1 MTVSSR
7 RRHKF
12 FLAGL
17 RWLVFFFWCA
27 LGLQVFFVARI
38 AMMRYVDPGST
49 AFQRSELGRIS
60 HKYSSFRWS
69 QKWVDRPKLPA
80 HIQRAVIASE
90 DDIFASHTGVQWEAL
105 ERAWSKNA
113 RAEAKAQA
121 KNQSPKVVGGSTITQ
136 QLAKNLFLSGERT
149 FFRKAQEL
157 VLTLVLVFAGVATIT
172 ELQEQVALFSQNYE
186 ALQLDELPLTLLVLS
201 LGLWWFAWRRTQEAH
216 AQLQE
221 RSRSELKVQEL
232 LQHKSDL
239 LQRLY
244 TAKEDERLAL
254 ARELH
259 DEMGQTSTA
268 IRTEVAVLQRIGR
281 LHPEADESVKRI
293 AESAQHL
300 SQMTRQM
307 LHRLRPPALDSM
319 GLEQALMTL
328 CDNWQNSTQNLC
340 EFKTSA
346 LPEGLND
353 YACVTVYRIVQEAL
367 TNVTRHAHAKH
378 VRVQLTLDSQ

>member
-1 MTVSSR
+1 M
-7 RRHKF
+7 KF
-12 FLAGL
+12 T
-17 RWLVFFFWCA
+17 
-27 LGLQVFFVARI
+27 QI
-38 AMMRYVDPGST
+38 
-49 AFQRSELGRIS
+49 
-60 HKYSSFRWS
+60 
-69 QKWVDRPKLPA
+69 QKDL
-80 HIQRAVIASE
+80 
-90 DDIFASHTGVQWEAL
+90 L
-105 ERAWSKNA
+105 
-113 RAEAKAQA
+113 
-121 KNQSPKVVGGSTITQ
+121 
-136 QLAKNLFLSGERT
+136 
-149 FFRKAQEL
+149 L
-157 VLTLVLVFAGVATIT
+157 VLILVLVFAGVATLT

-281 LHPEADESVKRI
+281 LHPEANESVKRI

-319 GLEQALMTL
+319 GLEQALMSL
-328 CDNWQNSTQNLC
+328 CDNWQQNAQTLC
-340 EFKTSA
+340 EFKVPT

-367 TNVTRHAHAKH
+367 TNVTRHANAKH
-378 VRVQLTLDSQ
+378 VRVELTLDSQGLNLNIEDDGQGMADTQAVHQGFGLLGMQERVASVAGRMSISSELGQGLRLAIQIPKVSL

>member
-1 MTVSSR
+1 M
-7 RRHKF
+7 K
-12 FLAGL
+12 
-17 RWLVFFFWCA
+17 
-27 LGLQVFFVARI
+27 
-38 AMMRYVDPGST
+38 
-49 AFQRSELGRIS
+49 
-60 HKYSSFRWS
+60 
-69 QKWVDRPKLPA
+69 
-80 HIQRAVIASE
+80 
-90 DDIFASHTGVQWEAL
+90 
-105 ERAWSKNA
+105 
-113 RAEAKAQA
+113 
-121 KNQSPKVVGGSTITQ
+121 ITQ
-136 QLAKNLFLSGERT
+136 IHKDLL
-149 FFRKAQEL
+149 L
-157 VLTLVLVFAGVATIT
+157 VLILVLVFAGVASLT

-319 GLEQALMTL
+319 GLEQALVSL
-328 CDNWQNSTQNLC
+328 CDNWQQNTQTVC
-340 EFKTSA
+340 EFKVPT

-367 TNVTRHAHAKH
+367 TNVTRHANANH
-378 VRVQLTLDSQ
+378 VRVQLTLDSQGLNLNIEDDGQGMADTQAVHQGFGLLGMQERVASVAGRMSISSELGQGLRLAIQIPKVSL

>member
-1 MTVSSR
+1 MKFTKI
-7 RRHKF
+7 HKD
-12 FLAGL
+12 LL
-17 RWLVFFFWCA
+17 
-27 LGLQVFFVARI
+27 
-38 AMMRYVDPGST
+38 
-49 AFQRSELGRIS
+49 
-60 HKYSSFRWS
+60 
-69 QKWVDRPKLPA
+69 
-80 HIQRAVIASE
+80 
-90 DDIFASHTGVQWEAL
+90 
-105 ERAWSKNA
+105 
-113 RAEAKAQA
+113 
-121 KNQSPKVVGGSTITQ
+121 
-136 QLAKNLFLSGERT
+136 
-149 FFRKAQEL
+149 L
-157 VLTLVLVFAGVATIT
+157 VLIVVLVFAGVATMT

-259 DEMGQTSTA
+259 DDMGQTSTA

-293 AESAQHL
+293 GESAQHL

-328 CDNWQNSTQNLC
+328 CDNWQQNTQTVC
-340 EFKTSA
+340 EFKLPT

-378 VRVQLTLDSQ
+378 VRVQLTLDSQGLNLNIEDDGRGMADTQAVHPGFGLLGMQERVASVAGSLSISSKLGQGLRLAIQIPRESL

>member
-1 MTVSSR
+1 MKFKQI
-7 RRHKF
+7 HK
-12 FLAGL
+12 
-17 RWLVFFFWCA
+17 
-27 LGLQVFFVARI
+27 
-38 AMMRYVDPGST
+38 D
-49 AFQRSELGRIS
+49 
-60 HKYSSFRWS
+60 
-69 QKWVDRPKLPA
+69 
-80 HIQRAVIASE
+80 
-90 DDIFASHTGVQWEAL
+90 
-105 ERAWSKNA
+105 
-113 RAEAKAQA
+113 
-121 KNQSPKVVGGSTITQ
+121 
-136 QLAKNLFLSGERT
+136 LS
-149 FFRKAQEL
+149 L
-157 VLTLVLVFAGVATIT
+157 VLIVVLVFAGVATIT

-319 GLEQALMTL
+319 GLEQALVSL

-367 TNVTRHAHAKH
+367 TNVTRHANAKH
-378 VRVQLTLDSQ
+378 VRVELTLDTQGLNLNIEDDGQGMADTQAVHQGFGLLGMQERVASVAGRMSISSKLGQGVRLAIQIPKESL

>member
-1 MTVSSR
+1 MKFTKI
-7 RRHKF
+7 HK
-12 FLAGL
+12 
-17 RWLVFFFWCA
+17 
-27 LGLQVFFVARI
+27 
-38 AMMRYVDPGST
+38 D
-49 AFQRSELGRIS
+49 
-60 HKYSSFRWS
+60 
-69 QKWVDRPKLPA
+69 
-80 HIQRAVIASE
+80 
-90 DDIFASHTGVQWEAL
+90 
-105 ERAWSKNA
+105 
-113 RAEAKAQA
+113 
-121 KNQSPKVVGGSTITQ
+121 
-136 QLAKNLFLSGERT
+136 LFL
-149 FFRKAQEL
+149 
-157 VLTLVLVFAGVATIT
+157 VLMLVLVFVSVATLT

-201 LGLWWFAWRRTQEAH
+201 LGLWWFAWRRTQEVH

-293 AESAQHL
+293 GESAQHL

-319 GLEQALMTL
+319 GLEQALMSL
-328 CDNWQNSTQNLC
+328 CDNWQQNTQTVC
-340 EFKTSA
+340 EFKVPT

-367 TNVTRHAHAKH
+367 TNVTRHANAKH
-378 VRVQLTLDSQ
+378 VRVELTLDSQGLNLNIEDDGQGMADTQAVHPGFGLLGMQERVASVAGRMSISSKLGQGLRLAIQIPKESL

>member
-1 MTVSSR
+1 M
-7 RRHKF
+7 
-12 FLAGL
+12 
-17 RWLVFFFWCA
+17 
-27 LGLQVFFVARI
+27 
-38 AMMRYVDPGST
+38 
-49 AFQRSELGRIS
+49 
-60 HKYSSFRWS
+60 
-69 QKWVDRPKLPA
+69 
-80 HIQRAVIASE
+80 
-90 DDIFASHTGVQWEAL
+90 
-105 ERAWSKNA
+105 
-113 RAEAKAQA
+113 
-121 KNQSPKVVGGSTITQ
+121 
-136 QLAKNLFLSGERT
+136 
-149 FFRKAQEL
+149 
-157 VLTLVLVFAGVATIT
+157 
-172 ELQEQVALFSQNYE
+172 
-186 ALQLDELPLTLLVLS
+186 
-201 LGLWWFAWRRTQEAH
+201 
-216 AQLQE
+216 
-221 RSRSELKVQEL
+221 QEL

-319 GLEQALMTL
+319 GLEQALMSL
-328 CDNWQNSTQNLC
+328 CDNWQNSTQNVCDL
-340 EFKTSA
+340 KTSA

-367 TNVTRHAHAKH
+367 TNVTRHANAKH
-378 VRVQLTLDSQ
+378 VRVQLTLDTQGLNLNIEDDGQGMADTQAVHQGFGLLGMQERVASVAGRMSISSKLGQGVRLAIQIPKGSL

>member
-1 MTVSSR
+1 MKPT
-7 RRHKF
+7 
-12 FLAGL
+12 
-17 RWLVFFFWCA
+17 
-27 LGLQVFFVARI
+27 QI
-38 AMMRYVDPGST
+38 
-49 AFQRSELGRIS
+49 
-60 HKYSSFRWS
+60 
-69 QKWVDRPKLPA
+69 QKDL
-80 HIQRAVIASE
+80 
-90 DDIFASHTGVQWEAL
+90 L
-105 ERAWSKNA
+105 
-113 RAEAKAQA
+113 
-121 KNQSPKVVGGSTITQ
+121 
-136 QLAKNLFLSGERT
+136 
-149 FFRKAQEL
+149 L
-157 VLTLVLVFAGVATIT
+157 VLILVLAFAGMATLT

-319 GLEQALMTL
+319 GLEQAMVSL

-340 EFKTSA
+340 EFKTSD

-367 TNVTRHAHAKH
+367 TNVTRHANAKH
-378 VRVQLTLDSQ
+378 VRVQLTLDTQGLNLNIEDDGQGMADTQAVHQGFGLLGMQERVASVAGRMSISSKLGQGVRLAIQIPKGSL

>member
-1 MTVSSR
+1 MKFTQI
-7 RRHKF
+7 HK
-12 FLAGL
+12 
-17 RWLVFFFWCA
+17 
-27 LGLQVFFVARI
+27 
-38 AMMRYVDPGST
+38 D
-49 AFQRSELGRIS
+49 
-60 HKYSSFRWS
+60 
-69 QKWVDRPKLPA
+69 
-80 HIQRAVIASE
+80 
-90 DDIFASHTGVQWEAL
+90 
-105 ERAWSKNA
+105 
-113 RAEAKAQA
+113 
-121 KNQSPKVVGGSTITQ
+121 
-136 QLAKNLFLSGERT
+136 LFL
-149 FFRKAQEL
+149 
-157 VLTLVLVFAGVATIT
+157 VLMLVLVFVSVATLT

-201 LGLWWFAWRRTQEAH
+201 LGLWWFAWRRTQEVH

-281 LHPEADESVKRI
+281 LHPEDDESVKRI

-319 GLEQALMTL
+319 GLEQALMSL
-328 CDNWQNSTQNLC
+328 CDNWQQNTQTVC
-340 EFKTSA
+340 EFKVPT

-367 TNVTRHAHAKH
+367 TNVTRHANAKH
-378 VRVQLTLDSQ
+378 VRVELTLDSQGLNLNIEDDGRGMADTQAVHPGFGLLGMQERVASVAGRISISSKLGQGVRLAIQIPKESL

>member
-1 MTVSSR
+1 M
-7 RRHKF
+7 K
-12 FLAGL
+12 
-17 RWLVFFFWCA
+17 
-27 LGLQVFFVARI
+27 
-38 AMMRYVDPGST
+38 
-49 AFQRSELGRIS
+49 
-60 HKYSSFRWS
+60 
-69 QKWVDRPKLPA
+69 
-80 HIQRAVIASE
+80 
-90 DDIFASHTGVQWEAL
+90 
-105 ERAWSKNA
+105 
-113 RAEAKAQA
+113 
-121 KNQSPKVVGGSTITQ
+121 ITQ
-136 QLAKNLFLSGERT
+136 IHKDLL
-149 FFRKAQEL
+149 L
-157 VLTLVLVFAGVATIT
+157 VLMVVLVFAGVATMT

-328 CDNWQNSTQNLC
+328 CDNWQQNTQTVC
-340 EFKTSA
+340 EFKVPT

-353 YACVTVYRIVQEAL
+353 YACVTVYRIAQEAL

-378 VRVQLTLDSQ
+378 VRVQLTLDSQGLNLNIEDDGRGMADTQAVHPGFGLLGMQERVASVAGRMSISSKLGQGLRLAIQIPKESL

>member
-1 MTVSSR
+1 M
-7 RRHKF
+7 KF
-12 FLAGL
+12 TK
-17 RWLVFFFWCA
+17 
-27 LGLQVFFVARI
+27 I
-38 AMMRYVDPGST
+38 
-49 AFQRSELGRIS
+49 
-60 HKYSSFRWS
+60 
-69 QKWVDRPKLPA
+69 QKDL
-80 HIQRAVIASE
+80 
-90 DDIFASHTGVQWEAL
+90 L
-105 ERAWSKNA
+105 
-113 RAEAKAQA
+113 
-121 KNQSPKVVGGSTITQ
+121 
-136 QLAKNLFLSGERT
+136 
-149 FFRKAQEL
+149 L
-157 VLTLVLVFAGVATIT
+157 VLILVLVFAGVATIT

-319 GLEQALMTL
+319 GLEQALVSL
-328 CDNWQNSTQNLC
+328 CDKWQNSTQNLC

-367 TNVTRHAHAKH
+367 TNVTRHANAKH
-378 VRVQLTLDSQ
+378 VRVELTLDTQGLNLNIEDDGQGMADTQAVHQGFGLLGMQERVASVAGRMSISSKLGQGVRLAIQIPKDSL

>member
-1 MTVSSR
+1 M
-7 RRHKF
+7 KF
-12 FLAGL
+12 T
-17 RWLVFFFWCA
+17 
-27 LGLQVFFVARI
+27 QI
-38 AMMRYVDPGST
+38 
-49 AFQRSELGRIS
+49 
-60 HKYSSFRWS
+60 
-69 QKWVDRPKLPA
+69 QKDL
-80 HIQRAVIASE
+80 
-90 DDIFASHTGVQWEAL
+90 L
-105 ERAWSKNA
+105 
-113 RAEAKAQA
+113 
-121 KNQSPKVVGGSTITQ
+121 
-136 QLAKNLFLSGERT
+136 
-149 FFRKAQEL
+149 L
-157 VLTLVLVFAGVATIT
+157 VLILVLVFAGVATLT

-281 LHPEADESVKRI
+281 LHPEANESVKRI

-319 GLEQALMTL
+319 GLEQALMSL
-328 CDNWQNSTQNLC
+328 CDNWQQNAQTLC
-340 EFKTSA
+340 EFKVPT

-367 TNVTRHAHAKH
+367 TNVTRHANAKH
-378 VRVQLTLDSQ
+378 VRVQLTLDTQGLNLNIEDDGQGMADTQAVHQGFGLLGMQERVASVAGRMSISSKLGQGVRLAIQIPKESL

>member
-1 MTVSSR
+1 MKPTQLRKDLSLIAVLV
-7 RRHKF
+7 
-12 FLAGL
+12 LA
-17 RWLVFFFWCA
+17 FWVLA
-27 LGLQVFFVARI
+27 S
-38 AMMRYVDPGST
+38 M
-49 AFQRSELGRIS
+49 SELS
-60 HKYSSFRWS
+60 
-69 QKWVDRPKLPA
+69 
-80 HIQRAVIASE
+80 
-90 DDIFASHTGVQWEAL
+90 
-105 ERAWSKNA
+105 
-113 RAEAKAQA
+113 
-121 KNQSPKVVGGSTITQ
+121 
-136 QLAKNLFLSGERT
+136 
-149 FFRKAQEL
+149 
-157 VLTLVLVFAGVATIT
+157 
-172 ELQEQVALFSQNYE
+172 EQVSIFSQRYE
-186 ALQLDELPLTLLVLS
+186 KIQLDELPLTLLVLS
-201 LGLWWFAWRRTQEAH
+201 IGLIWFAWRRTQEAH

-319 GLEQALMTL
+319 GLEQALVSL

-367 TNVTRHAHAKH
+367 TNVTRHANAKH
-378 VRVQLTLDSQ
+378 VRVQLTLDTQGLNLNIEDDGQGMADTQAVHQGFGLLGMQERVASVAGSMSISSKLGQGVRLAIQIPKESL

>member
-1 MTVSSR
+1 MKPTQLRKDLSLIAVLV
-7 RRHKF
+7 
-12 FLAGL
+12 LA
-17 RWLVFFFWCA
+17 FWVLA
-27 LGLQVFFVARI
+27 S
-38 AMMRYVDPGST
+38 M
-49 AFQRSELGRIS
+49 SELS
-60 HKYSSFRWS
+60 
-69 QKWVDRPKLPA
+69 
-80 HIQRAVIASE
+80 
-90 DDIFASHTGVQWEAL
+90 
-105 ERAWSKNA
+105 
-113 RAEAKAQA
+113 
-121 KNQSPKVVGGSTITQ
+121 
-136 QLAKNLFLSGERT
+136 
-149 FFRKAQEL
+149 
-157 VLTLVLVFAGVATIT
+157 
-172 ELQEQVALFSQNYE
+172 EQVSIFSQRYE
-186 ALQLDELPLTLLVLS
+186 KIQLDELPLTLLVLS
-201 LGLWWFAWRRTQEAH
+201 IGLIWFAWRRTQEAH

-319 GLEQALMTL
+319 GLEQALMSL
-328 CDNWQNSTQNLC
+328 CDNWQKRTQNVCDL
-340 EFKTSA
+340 KTSA

-367 TNVTRHAHAKH
+367 TNVTRHANAKH
-378 VRVQLTLDSQ
+378 VRVQLTLNTQGLNLNIEDDGQGMADTQAVHQGFGLLGMQERVASVAGRMSISSKLGQGVRLAIQIPKGSL

>member
-1 MTVSSR
+1 M
-7 RRHKF
+7 K
-12 FLAGL
+12 
-17 RWLVFFFWCA
+17 
-27 LGLQVFFVARI
+27 
-38 AMMRYVDPGST
+38 
-49 AFQRSELGRIS
+49 
-60 HKYSSFRWS
+60 
-69 QKWVDRPKLPA
+69 
-80 HIQRAVIASE
+80 
-90 DDIFASHTGVQWEAL
+90 
-105 ERAWSKNA
+105 
-113 RAEAKAQA
+113 
-121 KNQSPKVVGGSTITQ
+121 ITQ
-136 QLAKNLFLSGERT
+136 IHKDLL
-149 FFRKAQEL
+149 L
-157 VLTLVLVFAGVATIT
+157 VLMLVLVFAGVATIT
-172 ELQEQVALFSQNYE
+172 ELQERVALFSQNYE
-186 ALQLDELPLTLLVLS
+186 TLQLDELPLTLLVLS

-293 AESAQHL
+293 GESAQHL

-328 CDNWQNSTQNLC
+328 CDNWQQNTQTVC
-340 EFKTSA
+340 EFK
-346 LPEGLND
+346 LPTLPAGLND

-378 VRVQLTLDSQ
+378 VRVQLTLDSQGLNLNIEDDGRGMADTQAVHPGFGLLGMQERVASVAGRLSISSKLGQGLRLAIQIPKESL

>member
-1 MTVSSR
+1 MKPTQIQKDLFWV
-7 RRHKF
+7 
-12 FLAGL
+12 FL
-17 RWLVFFFWCA
+17 
-27 LGLQVFFVARI
+27 
-38 AMMRYVDPGST
+38 
-49 AFQRSELGRIS
+49 
-60 HKYSSFRWS
+60 
-69 QKWVDRPKLPA
+69 
-80 HIQRAVIASE
+80 
-90 DDIFASHTGVQWEAL
+90 
-105 ERAWSKNA
+105 
-113 RAEAKAQA
+113 
-121 KNQSPKVVGGSTITQ
+121 
-136 QLAKNLFLSGERT
+136 
-149 FFRKAQEL
+149 
-157 VLTLVLVFAGVATIT
+157 LVLVFAGVATLT
-172 ELQEQVALFSQNYE
+172 ELQEHVALFSQNYE

-201 LGLWWFAWRRTQEAH
+201 LGLWWFAWRRTQEVH

-281 LHPEADESVKRI
+281 LHHEADESVKRI
-293 AESAQHL
+293 GESAQHL

-319 GLEQALMTL
+319 GLEQALMSL
-328 CDNWQNSTQNLC
+328 CDNWQQNTQTVC
-340 EFKTSA
+340 EFKVPT

-367 TNVTRHAHAKH
+367 TNVTRHANAKH
-378 VRVQLTLDSQ
+378 VRVELTLDSQGLNLKIEDDGQGMADTQAVHKGFGLLGMQERVASVAGRMSISSKLGQGVRLAIQIPKESL

>member
-1 MTVSSR
+1 M
-7 RRHKF
+7 K
-12 FLAGL
+12 
-17 RWLVFFFWCA
+17 
-27 LGLQVFFVARI
+27 
-38 AMMRYVDPGST
+38 
-49 AFQRSELGRIS
+49 
-60 HKYSSFRWS
+60 
-69 QKWVDRPKLPA
+69 
-80 HIQRAVIASE
+80 
-90 DDIFASHTGVQWEAL
+90 
-105 ERAWSKNA
+105 
-113 RAEAKAQA
+113 
-121 KNQSPKVVGGSTITQ
+121 ITQ
-136 QLAKNLFLSGERT
+136 IHKDLL
-149 FFRKAQEL
+149 L
-157 VLTLVLVFAGVATIT
+157 VLMLVLVFAGVATMT

-232 LQHKSDL
+232 LQHNSDL
-239 LQRLY
+239 LQRLF
-244 TAKEDERLAL
+244 TAEEDERLAL

-328 CDNWQNSTQNLC
+328 CDDWQQNTQTVC
-340 EFKTSA
+340 EFKTST

-378 VRVQLTLDSQ
+378 VRVELTLDSQGLNLNIEDDGQGMADTQAVHPGFGLLGMQERVASVAGRISISSKLGLGLRLAIQIPKESL

>member
-1 MTVSSR
+1 M
-7 RRHKF
+7 KF
-12 FLAGL
+12 TK
-17 RWLVFFFWCA
+17 
-27 LGLQVFFVARI
+27 I
-38 AMMRYVDPGST
+38 
-49 AFQRSELGRIS
+49 
-60 HKYSSFRWS
+60 
-69 QKWVDRPKLPA
+69 QKDL
-80 HIQRAVIASE
+80 
-90 DDIFASHTGVQWEAL
+90 L
-105 ERAWSKNA
+105 
-113 RAEAKAQA
+113 
-121 KNQSPKVVGGSTITQ
+121 
-136 QLAKNLFLSGERT
+136 
-149 FFRKAQEL
+149 L
-157 VLTLVLVFAGVATIT
+157 VLILVLVFAGVATLT

-221 RSRSELKVQEL
+221 RISSELKVQEL

-239 LQRLY
+239 LQRIY

-259 DEMGQTSTA
+259 DDMGQTSTA

-319 GLEQALMTL
+319 GLEQALVSL

-367 TNVTRHAHAKH
+367 TNVTRHANAKH
-378 VRVQLTLDSQ
+378 VRVELTLDTQGLNLNIEDDGQGMADTQAVHQGFGLLGMQERVASVAGRLSISSKLGQGVRLAIQIPKESL

>member
-1 MTVSSR
+1 M
-7 RRHKF
+7 K
-12 FLAGL
+12 
-17 RWLVFFFWCA
+17 
-27 LGLQVFFVARI
+27 
-38 AMMRYVDPGST
+38 
-49 AFQRSELGRIS
+49 
-60 HKYSSFRWS
+60 
-69 QKWVDRPKLPA
+69 
-80 HIQRAVIASE
+80 
-90 DDIFASHTGVQWEAL
+90 
-105 ERAWSKNA
+105 
-113 RAEAKAQA
+113 
-121 KNQSPKVVGGSTITQ
+121 ITQ
-136 QLAKNLFLSGERT
+136 IHKDLL
-149 FFRKAQEL
+149 L
-157 VLTLVLVFAGVATIT
+157 VLLLVLVFAGVATIT

-268 IRTEVAVLQRIGR
+268 IRTEVAVLQRSGR

-293 AESAQHL
+293 GESAQHL

-319 GLEQALMTL
+319 GLEQALMSL
-328 CDNWQNSTQNLC
+328 CDSWQQNTQTVC
-340 EFKTSA
+340 EFKVPT

-367 TNVTRHAHAKH
+367 TNVTRHANAKH
-378 VRVQLTLDSQ
+378 VRVQLTLDSQGLNLNVEDDGQGMADTQAVHQGFGLLGMQERVASVAGRMSISSKLGQGLRLAIQIPKESL

>member
-1 MTVSSR
+1 MKPTQLRKDLSLIAVLV
-7 RRHKF
+7 
-12 FLAGL
+12 LA
-17 RWLVFFFWCA
+17 FWVLA
-27 LGLQVFFVARI
+27 S
-38 AMMRYVDPGST
+38 M
-49 AFQRSELGRIS
+49 SELS
-60 HKYSSFRWS
+60 
-69 QKWVDRPKLPA
+69 
-80 HIQRAVIASE
+80 
-90 DDIFASHTGVQWEAL
+90 
-105 ERAWSKNA
+105 
-113 RAEAKAQA
+113 
-121 KNQSPKVVGGSTITQ
+121 
-136 QLAKNLFLSGERT
+136 
-149 FFRKAQEL
+149 
-157 VLTLVLVFAGVATIT
+157 
-172 ELQEQVALFSQNYE
+172 EQVSIFSQRYE
-186 ALQLDELPLTLLVLS
+186 KIQLDELPLTLLVLS
-201 LGLWWFAWRRTQEAH
+201 IGLIWFAWRRTQEAH

-319 GLEQALMTL
+319 GLEQALVSL

-367 TNVTRHAHAKH
+367 TNVARHANAKH
-378 VRVQLTLDSQ
+378 VRVELTLDTQGLNLNIEDDGQGMADTQAVHQGFGLLGMQERVASVAGRMSISSKLGQGVRLAIQIPKESL

>member
-1 MTVSSR
+1 M
-7 RRHKF
+7 KF
-12 FLAGL
+12 T
-17 RWLVFFFWCA
+17 
-27 LGLQVFFVARI
+27 QI
-38 AMMRYVDPGST
+38 
-49 AFQRSELGRIS
+49 
-60 HKYSSFRWS
+60 
-69 QKWVDRPKLPA
+69 QKDL
-80 HIQRAVIASE
+80 
-90 DDIFASHTGVQWEAL
+90 L
-105 ERAWSKNA
+105 
-113 RAEAKAQA
+113 
-121 KNQSPKVVGGSTITQ
+121 
-136 QLAKNLFLSGERT
+136 
-149 FFRKAQEL
+149 L
-157 VLTLVLVFAGVATIT
+157 VLILVLVFAGVATLT

-216 AQLQE
+216 AQLKE

-281 LHPEADESVKRI
+281 LHPEANESVKRI

-328 CDNWQNSTQNLC
+328 CDDWQQNTQTVC
-340 EFKTSA
+340 EFKAPT

-378 VRVQLTLDSQ
+378 VRVQLTLDSQGLNLNIEDDGRGMADTQAVHPGFGLLGMQERVASVAGRMSISSKLGQGLRLAIQIPKESL

>member
-1 MTVSSR
+1 MKPT
-7 RRHKF
+7 
-12 FLAGL
+12 
-17 RWLVFFFWCA
+17 
-27 LGLQVFFVARI
+27 QI
-38 AMMRYVDPGST
+38 
-49 AFQRSELGRIS
+49 
-60 HKYSSFRWS
+60 
-69 QKWVDRPKLPA
+69 QKDL
-80 HIQRAVIASE
+80 
-90 DDIFASHTGVQWEAL
+90 L
-105 ERAWSKNA
+105 
-113 RAEAKAQA
+113 
-121 KNQSPKVVGGSTITQ
+121 
-136 QLAKNLFLSGERT
+136 
-149 FFRKAQEL
+149 L
-157 VLTLVLVFAGVATIT
+157 VLILVLAFAGVATLT

-319 GLEQALMTL
+319 GLEQALMSL
-328 CDNWQNSTQNLC
+328 CDNWQNSTQNVCDL
-340 EFKTSA
+340 KTSA

-367 TNVTRHAHAKH
+367 TNVTRHANAKH
-378 VRVQLTLDSQ
+378 VRVQLTLDTQGLNLNIEDDGQGMADTQAVHQGFGLLGMQERVASVAGRMSISSKLGQGVRLAIQIPKGSL

>member
-1 MTVSSR
+1 MKPTQLRKDLSLIAVLV
-7 RRHKF
+7 
-12 FLAGL
+12 LA
-17 RWLVFFFWCA
+17 FWVLA
-27 LGLQVFFVARI
+27 S
-38 AMMRYVDPGST
+38 M
-49 AFQRSELGRIS
+49 SELS
-60 HKYSSFRWS
+60 
-69 QKWVDRPKLPA
+69 
-80 HIQRAVIASE
+80 
-90 DDIFASHTGVQWEAL
+90 
-105 ERAWSKNA
+105 
-113 RAEAKAQA
+113 
-121 KNQSPKVVGGSTITQ
+121 
-136 QLAKNLFLSGERT
+136 
-149 FFRKAQEL
+149 
-157 VLTLVLVFAGVATIT
+157 
-172 ELQEQVALFSQNYE
+172 EQVSIFSQRYE
-186 ALQLDELPLTLLVLS
+186 KIQLDELPLTLLVLS
-201 LGLWWFAWRRTQEAH
+201 IGLIWFAWRRTQEAH

-319 GLEQALMTL
+319 GLEQALMSL
-328 CDNWQNSTQNLC
+328 CDNWQNSTQNVC
-340 EFKTSA
+340 ELKTSA

-367 TNVTRHAHAKH
+367 TNVTRHANAKH
-378 VRVQLTLDSQ
+378 VRVQLTLNTQGLNLNIEDDGQGMADTQAVHQGFGLLGMQERVASVAGRMSISSKLGQGVRLAIQIPKGSL

>member
-1 MTVSSR
+1 MKPTQLRKDLSLIAVLV
-7 RRHKF
+7 
-12 FLAGL
+12 LA
-17 RWLVFFFWCA
+17 FWVLA
-27 LGLQVFFVARI
+27 S
-38 AMMRYVDPGST
+38 M
-49 AFQRSELGRIS
+49 SELS
-60 HKYSSFRWS
+60 
-69 QKWVDRPKLPA
+69 
-80 HIQRAVIASE
+80 
-90 DDIFASHTGVQWEAL
+90 
-105 ERAWSKNA
+105 
-113 RAEAKAQA
+113 
-121 KNQSPKVVGGSTITQ
+121 
-136 QLAKNLFLSGERT
+136 
-149 FFRKAQEL
+149 
-157 VLTLVLVFAGVATIT
+157 
-172 ELQEQVALFSQNYE
+172 EQVSIFSQRYE
-186 ALQLDELPLTLLVLS
+186 KIQLDELPLTLLVLS
-201 LGLWWFAWRRTQEAH
+201 IGLIWFAWRRTQEAH

-319 GLEQALMTL
+319 GLEQALVSL

-367 TNVTRHAHAKH
+367 TNVTRHANAKH
-378 VRVQLTLDSQ
+378 VRVELTLDTQGLNLNIEDDGQGMADTQAVHQGFGLLGMQERVASVAGHMTISSKLGQGVRLAIQIPKESL

>member
-1 MTVSSR
+1 MKPTQLRKDLSLIAVLV
-7 RRHKF
+7 
-12 FLAGL
+12 LA
-17 RWLVFFFWCA
+17 FWVLA
-27 LGLQVFFVARI
+27 S
-38 AMMRYVDPGST
+38 M
-49 AFQRSELGRIS
+49 SELS
-60 HKYSSFRWS
+60 
-69 QKWVDRPKLPA
+69 
-80 HIQRAVIASE
+80 
-90 DDIFASHTGVQWEAL
+90 
-105 ERAWSKNA
+105 
-113 RAEAKAQA
+113 
-121 KNQSPKVVGGSTITQ
+121 
-136 QLAKNLFLSGERT
+136 
-149 FFRKAQEL
+149 
-157 VLTLVLVFAGVATIT
+157 
-172 ELQEQVALFSQNYE
+172 EQVSIFSQRYE
-186 ALQLDELPLTLLVLS
+186 KIQLDELPLTLLVLS
-201 LGLWWFAWRRTQEAH
+201 IGLIWFAWRRTQEAH

-319 GLEQALMTL
+319 GLEQALVSL

-367 TNVTRHAHAKH
+367 TNVTRHANAKH
-378 VRVQLTLDSQ
+378 VRVELTLDTQGLNLNIEDDGQGMADTQAVHQGFGLLGMQERVASVAGRMSISSKLGQGVRLAIQIPKESL

>member
-1 MTVSSR
+1 M
-7 RRHKF
+7 KF
-12 FLAGL
+12 T
-17 RWLVFFFWCA
+17 
-27 LGLQVFFVARI
+27 QI
-38 AMMRYVDPGST
+38 
-49 AFQRSELGRIS
+49 
-60 HKYSSFRWS
+60 
-69 QKWVDRPKLPA
+69 QKDL
-80 HIQRAVIASE
+80 
-90 DDIFASHTGVQWEAL
+90 L
-105 ERAWSKNA
+105 
-113 RAEAKAQA
+113 
-121 KNQSPKVVGGSTITQ
+121 
-136 QLAKNLFLSGERT
+136 
-149 FFRKAQEL
+149 L
-157 VLTLVLVFAGVATIT
+157 VLILVLVFAGVATLT

-281 LHPEADESVKRI
+281 LHPEANESVKRI

-319 GLEQALMTL
+319 GLEQALMSL
-328 CDNWQNSTQNLC
+328 CDNWQQNAQTLC
-340 EFKTSA
+340 EFKVPT

-367 TNVTRHAHAKH
+367 TNVTRHANAKH
-378 VRVQLTLDSQ
+378 VRVELTLDSQGLNLNIEDDGQGMADTQAVHQGFGLLGMQERVASVAGRMSISSKLGQGLRLAIKIPKVSL

>member
-1 MTVSSR
+1 M
-7 RRHKF
+7 KF
-12 FLAGL
+12 T
-17 RWLVFFFWCA
+17 
-27 LGLQVFFVARI
+27 QI
-38 AMMRYVDPGST
+38 
-49 AFQRSELGRIS
+49 
-60 HKYSSFRWS
+60 
-69 QKWVDRPKLPA
+69 QKDL
-80 HIQRAVIASE
+80 
-90 DDIFASHTGVQWEAL
+90 L
-105 ERAWSKNA
+105 
-113 RAEAKAQA
+113 
-121 KNQSPKVVGGSTITQ
+121 
-136 QLAKNLFLSGERT
+136 
-149 FFRKAQEL
+149 L
-157 VLTLVLVFAGVATIT
+157 VLILVLVFAGVATLT

-216 AQLQE
+216 AQLKE

-281 LHPEADESVKRI
+281 LHPEADESVERI

-328 CDNWQNSTQNLC
+328 CDDWQQNTQTVC
-340 EFKTSA
+340 EFKVPT

-378 VRVQLTLDSQ
+378 VRVQLTLDSQGLNLKIEDDGRGMADTQAVHPGFGLLGMQERVASVAGRMSISSKLGQGLRLAIQIPKESL

>member
-1 MTVSSR
+1 MKFTKI
-7 RRHKF
+7 HK
-12 FLAGL
+12 
-17 RWLVFFFWCA
+17 
-27 LGLQVFFVARI
+27 
-38 AMMRYVDPGST
+38 D
-49 AFQRSELGRIS
+49 
-60 HKYSSFRWS
+60 
-69 QKWVDRPKLPA
+69 
-80 HIQRAVIASE
+80 
-90 DDIFASHTGVQWEAL
+90 
-105 ERAWSKNA
+105 
-113 RAEAKAQA
+113 
-121 KNQSPKVVGGSTITQ
+121 
-136 QLAKNLFLSGERT
+136 LFL
-149 FFRKAQEL
+149 
-157 VLTLVLVFAGVATIT
+157 VLMLVLVFVSVATLT

-201 LGLWWFAWRRTQEAH
+201 LGLWWFAWRRTQEVH

-319 GLEQALMTL
+319 GLEQALMSL
-328 CDNWQNSTQNLC
+328 CDNWQQNTQTVC
-340 EFKTSA
+340 EFKVPT

-367 TNVTRHAHAKH
+367 TNVTRHANAKH
-378 VRVQLTLDSQ
+378 VRVELTLDSQGLNLNIEDDGQGMADTQAVHTGFGLLGMQERVASVAGRTSISSKLGQGVRLAIQIPKESL

>member
-1 MTVSSR
+1 MKFKQI
-7 RRHKF
+7 HK
-12 FLAGL
+12 
-17 RWLVFFFWCA
+17 
-27 LGLQVFFVARI
+27 
-38 AMMRYVDPGST
+38 D
-49 AFQRSELGRIS
+49 
-60 HKYSSFRWS
+60 
-69 QKWVDRPKLPA
+69 
-80 HIQRAVIASE
+80 
-90 DDIFASHTGVQWEAL
+90 
-105 ERAWSKNA
+105 
-113 RAEAKAQA
+113 
-121 KNQSPKVVGGSTITQ
+121 
-136 QLAKNLFLSGERT
+136 LS
-149 FFRKAQEL
+149 L
-157 VLTLVLVFAGVATIT
+157 VLIVVLVFAGVATMT

-201 LGLWWFAWRRTQEAH
+201 LGLWWFAWRRSQEAH

-293 AESAQHL
+293 GESAQHL

-328 CDNWQNSTQNLC
+328 CDNWQQNTQTVC
-340 EFKTSA
+340 EFKIPT

-378 VRVQLTLDSQ
+378 VRVQLTLDSQGLNLNIEDDGRGMADTQAVHPGFGLLGMQERVASVAGSLSISSKLGQGLRLAIQIPKESL

>member
-1 MTVSSR
+1 MKFKQI
-7 RRHKF
+7 HK
-12 FLAGL
+12 
-17 RWLVFFFWCA
+17 
-27 LGLQVFFVARI
+27 
-38 AMMRYVDPGST
+38 D
-49 AFQRSELGRIS
+49 
-60 HKYSSFRWS
+60 
-69 QKWVDRPKLPA
+69 
-80 HIQRAVIASE
+80 
-90 DDIFASHTGVQWEAL
+90 
-105 ERAWSKNA
+105 
-113 RAEAKAQA
+113 
-121 KNQSPKVVGGSTITQ
+121 
-136 QLAKNLFLSGERT
+136 LS
-149 FFRKAQEL
+149 L
-157 VLTLVLVFAGVATIT
+157 VLIVVLVFAGVATMT

-201 LGLWWFAWRRTQEAH
+201 LGLWWFAWRRTQEAQ

-259 DEMGQTSTA
+259 DDMGQTSTA

-293 AESAQHL
+293 GESAQHL

-328 CDNWQNSTQNLC
+328 CDNWQQNTQTVC
-340 EFKTSA
+340 EFKLPT

-378 VRVQLTLDSQ
+378 VRVQLTLDSQGLNLNIEDDGRGMADTQAVHPGFGLLGMQERVASVAGSLSISSKLGQGLRLAIQIPRESL

>member
-1 MTVSSR
+1 MKFKQI
-7 RRHKF
+7 HKD
-12 FLAGL
+12 LL
-17 RWLVFFFWCA
+17 
-27 LGLQVFFVARI
+27 
-38 AMMRYVDPGST
+38 
-49 AFQRSELGRIS
+49 
-60 HKYSSFRWS
+60 
-69 QKWVDRPKLPA
+69 
-80 HIQRAVIASE
+80 
-90 DDIFASHTGVQWEAL
+90 
-105 ERAWSKNA
+105 
-113 RAEAKAQA
+113 
-121 KNQSPKVVGGSTITQ
+121 
-136 QLAKNLFLSGERT
+136 
-149 FFRKAQEL
+149 L

-186 ALQLDELPLTLLVLS
+186 TLQLDELPLTLLVLS

-319 GLEQALMTL
+319 GLEQALVSL

-367 TNVTRHAHAKH
+367 TNVTRHANAKH
-378 VRVQLTLDSQ
+378 VRVQLTLDTQGLNLNIEDDGQGMADTQAVHQGFGLLGMQERVASVAGRMSISSKLGQGVRLAIQIPKDSL

>member
-1 MTVSSR
+1 MKPTQLRKDLSLIAVLV
-7 RRHKF
+7 
-12 FLAGL
+12 LA
-17 RWLVFFFWCA
+17 FWVLA
-27 LGLQVFFVARI
+27 S
-38 AMMRYVDPGST
+38 M
-49 AFQRSELGRIS
+49 SELS
-60 HKYSSFRWS
+60 
-69 QKWVDRPKLPA
+69 
-80 HIQRAVIASE
+80 
-90 DDIFASHTGVQWEAL
+90 
-105 ERAWSKNA
+105 
-113 RAEAKAQA
+113 
-121 KNQSPKVVGGSTITQ
+121 
-136 QLAKNLFLSGERT
+136 
-149 FFRKAQEL
+149 
-157 VLTLVLVFAGVATIT
+157 
-172 ELQEQVALFSQNYE
+172 EQVSIFSQRYE
-186 ALQLDELPLTLLVLS
+186 KIQLDELPLTLLVLS
-201 LGLWWFAWRRTQEAH
+201 IGLIWFAWRRTQEAH

-328 CDNWQNSTQNLC
+328 CDDWQQNTQTVC
-340 EFKTSA
+340 EFKVPT

-367 TNVTRHAHAKH
+367 TNVTRHANANH
-378 VRVQLTLDSQ
+378 VRVELTLDTQGLNLNIEDDGQGMADTQAVHQGFGLLGMQERVASVAGRMSISSKLGQGVRLAIHIPKESL

>member
-1 MTVSSR
+1 MKPT
-7 RRHKF
+7 
-12 FLAGL
+12 
-17 RWLVFFFWCA
+17 
-27 LGLQVFFVARI
+27 QI
-38 AMMRYVDPGST
+38 
-49 AFQRSELGRIS
+49 
-60 HKYSSFRWS
+60 
-69 QKWVDRPKLPA
+69 QKDL
-80 HIQRAVIASE
+80 
-90 DDIFASHTGVQWEAL
+90 L
-105 ERAWSKNA
+105 
-113 RAEAKAQA
+113 
-121 KNQSPKVVGGSTITQ
+121 
-136 QLAKNLFLSGERT
+136 
-149 FFRKAQEL
+149 L
-157 VLTLVLVFAGVATIT
+157 VLILVLAFAGVATLT

-319 GLEQALMTL
+319 GLEQALMSL
-328 CDNWQNSTQNLC
+328 CDNWQNSTQNVCDL
-340 EFKTSA
+340 KTSA

-367 TNVTRHAHAKH
+367 TNVTRHANAKH
-378 VRVQLTLDSQ
+378 VRVQLTLNTQGLNLNIEDDGQGMADTQAVHQGFGLLGMQERVASVAGRMSISSKLGQGVRLAIQIPKGSL

>member
-1 MTVSSR
+1 MKFKKI
-7 RRHKF
+7 HKD
-12 FLAGL
+12 LL
-17 RWLVFFFWCA
+17 LVF
-27 LGLQVFFVARI
+27 L
-38 AMMRYVDPGST
+38 
-49 AFQRSELGRIS
+49 
-60 HKYSSFRWS
+60 
-69 QKWVDRPKLPA
+69 
-80 HIQRAVIASE
+80 
-90 DDIFASHTGVQWEAL
+90 
-105 ERAWSKNA
+105 
-113 RAEAKAQA
+113 
-121 KNQSPKVVGGSTITQ
+121 
-136 QLAKNLFLSGERT
+136 
-149 FFRKAQEL
+149 L
-157 VLTLVLVFAGVATIT
+157 VSVFAGVATMT
-172 ELQEQVALFSQNYE
+172 ELQEQVALFSQDYE

-201 LGLWWFAWRRTQEAH
+201 LGLWWFAWRRSQEAH

-232 LQHKSDL
+232 LQHNSDL
-239 LQRLY
+239 LQRLF
-244 TAKEDERLAL
+244 TAEEDERLAL

-293 AESAQHL
+293 GESAQHL

-328 CDNWQNSTQNLC
+328 CDDWQQNTQTVC
-340 EFKTSA
+340 EFKVPT

-378 VRVQLTLDSQ
+378 VRVQLTLDSQGLNLNIEDDGRGMADTQAVHPGFGLLGMQERVASVAGSLSISSKLGQGLRLAIQIPKESL

>member
-1 MTVSSR
+1 MKPTQLRKDLSLIAVLV
-7 RRHKF
+7 
-12 FLAGL
+12 LA
-17 RWLVFFFWCA
+17 FWVLA
-27 LGLQVFFVARI
+27 S
-38 AMMRYVDPGST
+38 M
-49 AFQRSELGRIS
+49 SELS
-60 HKYSSFRWS
+60 
-69 QKWVDRPKLPA
+69 
-80 HIQRAVIASE
+80 
-90 DDIFASHTGVQWEAL
+90 
-105 ERAWSKNA
+105 
-113 RAEAKAQA
+113 
-121 KNQSPKVVGGSTITQ
+121 
-136 QLAKNLFLSGERT
+136 
-149 FFRKAQEL
+149 
-157 VLTLVLVFAGVATIT
+157 
-172 ELQEQVALFSQNYE
+172 EQVSIFSQRYE
-186 ALQLDELPLTLLVLS
+186 KIQLDELPLTLLVLS
-201 LGLWWFAWRRTQEAH
+201 IGLIWFAWRRTQEAH

-319 GLEQALMTL
+319 GLEQALVSL

-367 TNVTRHAHAKH
+367 TNVTRHANAKH
-378 VRVQLTLDSQ
+378 VRVQLTLNTQGLNLNIEDDGQGMADTQAVHQGFGLLGMQERVASVAGRMSISSKLGQGVRLAIQIPKDSL

>member
-1 MTVSSR
+1 MKFTKI
-7 RRHKF
+7 HK
-12 FLAGL
+12 
-17 RWLVFFFWCA
+17 
-27 LGLQVFFVARI
+27 
-38 AMMRYVDPGST
+38 D
-49 AFQRSELGRIS
+49 
-60 HKYSSFRWS
+60 
-69 QKWVDRPKLPA
+69 
-80 HIQRAVIASE
+80 
-90 DDIFASHTGVQWEAL
+90 
-105 ERAWSKNA
+105 
-113 RAEAKAQA
+113 
-121 KNQSPKVVGGSTITQ
+121 
-136 QLAKNLFLSGERT
+136 LFL
-149 FFRKAQEL
+149 
-157 VLTLVLVFAGVATIT
+157 VLMLVLVFVSVATLT

-201 LGLWWFAWRRTQEAH
+201 LGLWWFAWRRTQEVH

-293 AESAQHL
+293 GESAQHL

-319 GLEQALMTL
+319 GLEQALMSL
-328 CDNWQNSTQNLC
+328 CDKWQQNTQTVC
-340 EFKTSA
+340 EFKVPT

-367 TNVTRHAHAKH
+367 TNVTRHANAKH
-378 VRVQLTLDSQ
+378 VRVELTLDSQGLNLNIEDDGQGMADTQAVHTGFGLLGMQERVASVAGRISISSKLGQGVRLAIQIPKESL